1 MLSRLGM
8 ALMDHFSL
16 VETLDLDR
24 RKLQST
30 LETIEQGY
38 NACVYHNRLHAADV
52 MHGVFCLLLE
62 AVCVRASPKRA
73 SSLHACACIRVLW
86 PRASFWLPAINQPTP
101 DPSAKEKRLPF
112 APIALDVATLCI
124 LPRNAADT
132 LCLITSRHARIIGR
146 GLSRVSCGADQPLG

>member
-1 MLSRLGM
+1 M

-62 AVCVRASPKRA
+62 AVCVRAPPERA

-101 DPSAKEKRLPF
+101 DPSAKEKPLPF
-112 APIALDVATLCI
+112 APIALMLQPCASCPAMLPTPCASSQVGMRVLLEAGYLAFHVA
-124 LPRNAADT
+124 R
-132 LCLITSRHARIIGR
+132 TS
-146 GLSRVSCGADQPLG
+146 P

>member
-1 MLSRLGM
+1 M

-16 VETLDLDR
+16 VETLALDR

-62 AVCVRASPKRA
+62 AVCVRASPARA
-73 SSLHACACIRVLW
+73 ASPHARMHALACVFCGPALASGCLQSMLSRSIAAGGLAIVCHRLAIVCHRRQSSCYLRQSPCYRVLS
-86 PRASFWLPAINQPTP
+86 PRGPEQTHSGLVLNRCRTF
-101 DPSAKEKRLPF
+101 
-112 APIALDVATLCI
+112 
-124 LPRNAADT
+124 
-132 LCLITSRHARIIGR
+132 SR
-146 GLSRVSCGADQPLG
+146 S

>member
-62 AVCVRASPKRA
+62 AVCVRASPERA

-101 DPSAKEKRLPF
+101 DPSAKEKPLPF

-124 LPRNAADT
+124 LPHNAADT
-132 LCLITSRHARIIGR
+132 LCLITSRHARIIG
-146 GLSRVSCGADQPLG
+146 GWLSCVSCGADQPLG